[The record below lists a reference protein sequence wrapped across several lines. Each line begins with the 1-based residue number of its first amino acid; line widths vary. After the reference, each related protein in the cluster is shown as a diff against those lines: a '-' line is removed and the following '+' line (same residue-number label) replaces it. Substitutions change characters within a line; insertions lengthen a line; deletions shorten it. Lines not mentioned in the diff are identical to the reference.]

1 VVVFN
6 CPIQKRFKIRMM
18 RGQLITGL
26 ESRRDART
34 ESSHGLPHAAAL
46 SPVKNHLTS
55 RFMCSI
61 IFARFSLVN
70 ENYFLREVK
79 GRLLNARNS

>member
-1 VVVFN
+1 VVAFN

-18 RGQLITGL
+18 RGKLITGL

-34 ESSHGLPHAAAL
+34 EGLDGLPHVTAPG
-46 SPVKNHLTS
+46 PVKNLLTS
-55 RFMCSI
+55 RFICSRM
-61 IFARFSLVN
+61 FAEFSLVN
-70 ENYFLREVK
+70 ENYFKGDRK

>member
-26 ESRRDART
+26 ESGRDDRT
-34 ESSHGLPHAAAL
+34 EGRNGLPHVAAPG
-46 SPVKNHLTS
+46 PVKNHLTP

-61 IFARFSLVN
+61 IFAEFSLVN
-70 ENYFLREVK
+70 ENYFLEGDKVEVVK
-79 GRLLNARNS
+79 CP

>member
-1 VVVFN
+1 MVVFN

-18 RGQLITGL
+18 RGVLITGL

-34 ESSHGLPHAAAL
+34 EGRIGLPHVTAL
-46 SPVKNHLTS
+46 GPVKNHLTS

-70 ENYFLREVK
+70 ENYFKREIK